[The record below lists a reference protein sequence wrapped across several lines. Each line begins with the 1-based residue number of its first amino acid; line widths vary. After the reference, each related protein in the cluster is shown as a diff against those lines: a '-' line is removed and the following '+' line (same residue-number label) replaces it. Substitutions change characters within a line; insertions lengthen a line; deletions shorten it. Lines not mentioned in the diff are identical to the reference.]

1 MKSGLA
7 WIANN
12 QYFILNSVKLVILE
26 TVFVCKLLMCL
37 ESQAEA
43 HLWSFLCSV
52 GKRINI
58 VGFLSN
64 REQNLTMNL
73 VCTQTSE
80 SHNPEWLMKTILG
93 KRIQL
98 PFVKYFWKNKWS
110 HCFLHMLVICQLSP
124 ICLQNIDI
132 IRSLSQTCRFLCPS
146 IFTVK

>member
-58 VGFLSN
+58 VGFLRN
-64 REQNLTMNL
+64 REQNLTPNL
-73 VCTQTSE
+73 IVCTPT
-80 SHNPEWLMKTILG
+80 
-93 KRIQL
+93 
-98 PFVKYFWKNKWS
+98 
-110 HCFLHMLVICQLSP
+110 
-124 ICLQNIDI
+124 
-132 IRSLSQTCRFLCPS
+132 
-146 IFTVK
+146 